1 MELSPVT
8 GIGYEILE
16 VPISNTDENK
26 NKLTIKKMEQ
36 DHTNE

>member
-8 GIGYEILE
+8 EIGYEIL
-16 VPISNTDENK
+16 VTQMKIKT
-26 NKLTIKKMEQ
+26 KLTIKKMEQ

>member
-8 GIGYEILE
+8 EIGYEIL
-16 VPISNTDENK
+16 VTQMKIK
-26 NKLTIKKMEQ
+26 KLTIKKMEQ